1 MPARPRLPEAPTLRA
16 SLRRAAEDLYY
27 NSWRF
32 LGANLI
38 LGVVL
43 VGVALLSVGTLIGLL
58 GVVVAVPPAAGIMRM
73 AVRMHR
79 EGHADFSDFSDAI
92 RHPWRALLV
101 GALQLVVLLVLLVDM
116 LVGGAMGGTL
126 GALLT
131 VSALYGVLIWW
142 IYALVLW
149 PLLEDPLREAMPVR
163 ARLRLAALVLVA
175 FPLRM
180 LAAGVL
186 LGALMLVSAVSVAP
200 LVSIAVAFAWLVAA
214 HHVLPLA
221 DRFERRAV
229 AQEADEAADAWPA
242 RETGDAEERR
252 PRG

>member
-1 MPARPRLPEAPTLRA
+1 VPARHRLPDAPTLRA

-43 VGVALLSVGTLIGLL
+43 VGVALLSVGALIGLL
-58 GVVVAVPPAAGIMRM
+58 GLVVAVPPAAGIMRM
-73 AVRMHR
+73 AVGLQRD
-79 EGHADFSDFSDAI
+79 GHTDFSDFTAAL
-92 RHPWRALLV
+92 RRPWRALVV
-101 GALQLVVLLVLLVDM
+101 GTLQLVVLLVLLVDM
-116 LVGGAMGGTL
+116 MLGGAMGGTL
-126 GALLT
+126 GAFLT

-142 IYALVLW
+142 IYALALW
-149 PLLEDPLREAMPVR
+149 PLLEDPLREGMPVR

-180 LAAGVL
+180 LAAGLL

-221 DRFERRAV
+221 DRLERRPV
-229 AQEADEAADAWPA
+229 PEPDEPADAWPA
-242 RETGDAEERR
+242 AGAAGNEPG
-252 PRG
+252 G